1 VVDKP
6 SGWTSHDV
14 VDAARRWLGTRRIG
28 HLGTLDPAAT
38 GVLPLAVRDATK
50 LVPFLEA
57 GSKAYAGT
65 IRLGA
70 ETDTLDAEGEVLRR
84 HEGPLPDE
92 AAVRAALATFRGEI
106 EQVPPM
112 YSAVKQ
118 GGVPLHKLAR
128 AGKQVERKAKT
139 VRIDRLELLKYTR
152 PDLDIRVECSAGTYV
167 RVLAEDLGRR
177 LGCGAHLAGLRR
189 TRSGPFREAD
199 AATEPFLRRAAE
211 QGEIDSKLVPAVNV
225 LDYPVVRLSAEEAG
239 QVRHGGDVQAPEA
252 ALTPGS
258 RVAAL
263 DPSGELLAVLE
274 VRPGRRLQPLRVL
287 SVAPSG

>member
-1 VVDKP
+1 
-6 SGWTSHDV
+6 
-14 VDAARRWLGTRRIG
+14 
-28 HLGTLDPAAT
+28 
-38 GVLPLAVRDATK
+38 
-50 LVPFLEA
+50 
-57 GSKAYAGT
+57 
-65 IRLGA
+65 
-70 ETDTLDAEGEVLRR
+70 
-84 HEGPLPDE
+84 
-92 AAVRAALATFRGEI
+92 
-106 EQVPPM
+106 
-112 YSAVKQ
+112 
-118 GGVPLHKLAR
+118 VPLHKLAR

-211 QGEIDSKLVPAVNV
+211 AGEIDSKLIPAVNA
-225 LDYPVVRLSAEEAG
+225 LDYPVVRLSADEAG
-239 QVRHGGDVQAPEA
+239 QVRHGADVRAPDA
-252 ALTPGS
+252 PLTPGT